1 MCFAGLTLGLL
12 AQITVLV
19 VGICMLLYVYV
30 LSSVGFVCECV
41 CVCVC
46 THTHTPMCM
55 HACVR
60 NISSRSYCQTPR
72 RLEATGSMGLVRY
85 IEEGER
91 EMTVSNWLPFDF
103 RLL

>member
-46 THTHTPMCM
+46 ALTRTHPCACM
-55 HACVR
+55 HVSVTFLQDHTVR
-60 NISSRSYCQTPR
+60 LPEGWRPR
-72 RLEATGSMGLVRY
+72 APWALYGT
-85 IEEGER
+85 
-91 EMTVSNWLPFDF
+91 
-103 RLL
+103 